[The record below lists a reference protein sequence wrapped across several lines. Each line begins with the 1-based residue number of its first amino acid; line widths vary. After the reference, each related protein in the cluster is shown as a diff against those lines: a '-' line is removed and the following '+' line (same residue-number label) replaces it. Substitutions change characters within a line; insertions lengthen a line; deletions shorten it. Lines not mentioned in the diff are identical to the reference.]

1 MDTATARIVIQGN
14 GDVEGVGVGVLEL
27 FLYFLL
33 QSVSHHPFFH
43 VFPAGQKPCD

>member
-1 MDTATARIVIQGN
+1 MYTATARIVIQDD
-14 GDVEGVGVGVLEL
+14 GDVEGVGVLEL

>member
-1 MDTATARIVIQGN
+1 MYTATARIVIQDD
-14 GDVEGVGVGVLEL
+14 GDVEGLGVLEL